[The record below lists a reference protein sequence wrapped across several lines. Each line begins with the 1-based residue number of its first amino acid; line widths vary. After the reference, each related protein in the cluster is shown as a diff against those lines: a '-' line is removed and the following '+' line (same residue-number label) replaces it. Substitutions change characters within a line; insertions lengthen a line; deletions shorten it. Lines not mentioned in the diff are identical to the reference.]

1 VLLFAQ
7 YYDSGSSDAALV
19 IFLIVLLGL
28 GFIPA
33 SIANSKGYTAVGFYF
48 FGLFFF
54 LPALIVVLIL
64 PNKKV
69 AVAASPLPRGP
80 DPIRHTPTMMSSA
93 PPPGP
98 GVVRECPFCKE
109 AMRRD
114 ALVCP
119 HCRRESKAW
128 NYREGRWWATNDA
141 EENVWFDEVVH
152 VWRDKDELALTGQRL
167 ETIQDVYDLI
177 IIESGPDPNGVART
191 IAEETGEE
199 PQNIV
204 ALFDHLPTVVVSRI
218 GFATAE
224 GLRIAIAKKGAV
236 VEIRKLN

>member
-1 VLLFAQ
+1 MQLLAQ
-7 YYDSGSSDAALV
+7 YYDSGSSDAAVV

-33 SIANSKGYTAVGFYF
+33 SIANSKGYSAVGFYF

-54 LPALIVVLIL
+54 LPALIVALVL
-64 PNKKV
+64 PRKTV
-69 AVAASPLPRGP
+69 GVPPSSLPRGP
-80 DPIRHTPTMMSSA
+80 DPIRPTPTMMSSA

-114 ALVCP
+114 AFVCP
-119 HCRRESKAW
+119 HCRRESKSW
-128 NYREGRWWATNDA
+128 NYYEGRWWTTNEAKDD
-141 EENVWFDEVVH
+141 VWYDEVAH
-152 VWRDKDELALTGQRL
+152 VWRGKDEPAVTGQRL
-167 ETIQDVYDLI
+167 ETIQDVYDLV
-177 IIESGPDPNGVART
+177 IIEGGPDPNGVART

-204 ALFDHLPTVVVSRI
+204 ALFGHLPTVVVSRI

-224 GLRIAIAKKGAV
+224 GLRSAIAKKGAV
-236 VEIRKLN
+236 AEIRKLN